1 MKKINIGAGN
11 LWKSDGWET
20 LDNAPT
26 PYPNKWQHYGKCW
39 DTKLN
44 SNFYDIVFTSHTL
57 EHVPQFRIERTIYEI
72 NRIMKVGGTLR
83 ILVPDLEASAKAYL
97 KKDKK
102 FFKFSKHYNDNLGI
116 AGNFIRQIVSPGG
129 QTIAI
134 NRDFDEIFGGYAH
147 LFCFDYEIVKIL
159 LEKWGF
165 GDVKRC
171 RPGKSSFREMREF
184 QCYIINNKK
193 YDISDSTLQMT
204 QKIKKTNDFYISGF
218 DKKWS
223 GQLVVEAKKIKK
235 VKFSE
240 NKEFSTLKQVRYN
253 SKIDKIKIKIL
264 FVVSIVIDTLYKNY
278 LILKKLLKKNR
289 G

>member
-1 MKKINIGAGN
+1 
-11 LWKSDGWET
+11 
-20 LDNAPT
+20 
-26 PYPNKWQHYGKCW
+26 
-39 DTKLN
+39 
-44 SNFYDIVFTSHTL
+44 
-57 EHVPQFRIERTIYEI
+57 
-72 NRIMKVGGTLR
+72 
-83 ILVPDLEASAKAYL
+83 
-97 KKDKK
+97 
-102 FFKFSKHYNDNLGI
+102 
-116 AGNFIRQIVSPGG
+116 
-129 QTIAI
+129 
-134 NRDFDEIFGGYAH
+134 
-147 LFCFDYEIVKIL
+147 
-159 LEKWGF
+159 
-165 GDVKRC
+165 
-171 RPGKSSFREMREF
+171 MREF

>member
-1 MKKINIGAGN
+1 VKKINIGAGN

-26 PYPNKWQHYGKCW
+26 SYPNKWQHYGKCW

-57 EHVPQFRIERTIYEI
+57 EHVPQFRVERTISEI

-102 FFKFSKHYNDNLGI
+102 FFKFSKHYNDKLGI
-116 AGNFIRQIVSPGG
+116 AGNFLRQIVSPGG

-147 LFCFDYEIVKIL
+147 LFCFDYEIIKIL

-165 GDVKRC
+165 GDIKRC
-171 RPGKSSFREMREF
+171 RPGKSSLREMREF
-184 QCYIINNKK
+184 QCYVINNKK
-193 YDISDSTLQMT
+193 YDISDPTLQRSR
-204 QKIKKTNDFYISGF
+204 KIKKTNGFYITGF

-223 GQLVVEAKKIKK
+223 GQLVVEAKKIKT
-235 VKFSE
+235 VRFSE
-240 NKEFSTLKQVRYN
+240 NEEFSTLKQVRYN
-253 SKIDKIKIKIL
+253 SKIDNIKIKIL
-264 FVVSIVIDTLYKNY
+264 FVVSIMIDTLYKNY